1 MTSTIAALVL
11 GHALSWV
18 PASRTVASEP
28 QTELWAGHQVTL
40 GSRDLP
46 LRGRVTTRT
55 ETLVLA
61 RVRVGEDRLVLE
73 ETACAVWFDRVGAVS
88 VSMNASRIP
97 THRASYTLHDGEYW
111 SRSRAG
117 WGDEDIDDDGHPG
130 MTIEVDAPMCS
141 GEIYVAHRATTR
153 AFASLGDDGLV
164 GRARVLIEQR
174 VLGTSNA
181 CLGMGAKDS
190 SEVVRGPFAYERVPD
205 GTTCASLIDKGWP
218 VDAESP
224 K

>member
-1 MTSTIAALVL
+1 MISSVVALLV

-28 QTELWAGHQVTL
+28 ETEWWAGHQVTL

-46 LRGRVTTRT
+46 MRGRVTTRT

-61 RVRVGEDRLVLE
+61 RVRVGEDRIVLE

-88 VSMNASRIP
+88 VSMDARRIP
-97 THRASYTLHDGEYW
+97 THRASYTLRDGEYW

-117 WGDEDIDDDGHPG
+117 WGDEDIDDDGNPG
-130 MTIEVDAPMCS
+130 MTIAVDAPMCS
-141 GEIYVAHRATTR
+141 GEIYVAHQASTR
-153 AFASLGDDGLV
+153 AFATRSADAFS

-181 CLGMGAKDS
+181 CLGMGARDS
-190 SEVVRGPFAYERVPD
+190 AEVVRGPFAYVPVPD
-205 GTTCASLIDKGWP
+205 GTTCASLIDRGWP
-218 VDAESP
+218 VDAEDP
-224 K
+224 